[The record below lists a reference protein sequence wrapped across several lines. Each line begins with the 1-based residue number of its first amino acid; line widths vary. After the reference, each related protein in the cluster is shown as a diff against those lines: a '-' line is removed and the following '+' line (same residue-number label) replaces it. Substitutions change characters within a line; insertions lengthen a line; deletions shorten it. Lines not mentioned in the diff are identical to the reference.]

1 MTFSR
6 KIRTLATTVALL
18 VPVTVHG
25 AAAQAEAT
33 TPLGKTEVEQ
43 IVRDYL
49 LNNPEILLEVQEALE
64 SKQREEQKLAQQT
77 VMKDKKEQIF
87 NSPYDGV
94 VGNPDA
100 AVTVVE
106 FFDYNCGY
114 CKRAMDDMQALI
126 EENDDVRFVLKEFPI
141 LSAES
146 REAHVVSM
154 AVHAIAPDKYADFHQ
169 KLLGADTRAN
179 GELAMKIATEAGIDE
194 STLRKEMENPEIQK
208 VFAETYDLANQL
220 AVTGTPAYV
229 IGEEVVFGALGKDV
243 LAEKIDQARTQD
255 N

>member
-1 MTFSR
+1 MTFTR
-6 KIRTLATTVALL
+6 NIRVLAATAALL
-18 VPVTVHG
+18 TPVTLFG
-25 AAAQAEAT
+25 TTAQAETAA
-33 TPLGKTEVEQ
+33 PLGKPQVEQ
-43 IVRDYL
+43 IVREYL
-49 LNNPEILLEVQEALE
+49 LNNPEILLEVQDALE
-64 SKQREEQKLAQQT
+64 KKQREEQKLAQQT
-77 VMKDKKEQIF
+77 VMKDRQEQLF

-100 AVTVVE
+100 AITVVE

-114 CKRAMDDMQALI
+114 CKRAMTDMQALV

-141 LSAES
+141 LSAQS

-154 AVHAIAPDKYADFHQ
+154 AVHAIAPEKYADFHQ
-169 KLLGADTRAN
+169 KLLGAETRAD
-179 GELAMKIATEAGIDE
+179 GELAMKIATETGIDE
-194 STLRKEMENPEIQK
+194 AALRKEMENPEIQK

-229 IGEEVVFGALGKDV
+229 IGDEVVFGALGKDV
-243 LAEKIDQARTQD
+243 LAEKIDQARTQS

>member
-1 MTFSR
+1 MIFTR
-6 KIRTLATTVALL
+6 KIRVLAATAALL
-18 VPVTVHG
+18 APFTLFSV
-25 AAAQAEAT
+25 AAQAETAA
-33 TPLGKTEVEQ
+33 PLGKPEVEQ

-49 LNNPEILLEVQEALE
+49 LNNPELLLEVQDALE
-64 SKQREEQKLAQQT
+64 AKQREEQKMAQQA
-77 VMKDKKEQIF
+77 VMEEKKDQLF

-100 AVTVVE
+100 AITVVE

-114 CKRAMDDMQALI
+114 CKRAMADMQALV

-141 LSAES
+141 LSAQS

-154 AVHAIAPDKYADFHQ
+154 AVHAIAPEKYAEFHQ
-169 KLLGADTRAN
+169 QLLGAETRADGN
-179 GELAMKIATEAGIDE
+179 LAIKIAKEAGIDE
-194 STLRKEMENPEIQK
+194 TELRKEMENPAIQK
-208 VFAETYDLANQL
+208 IFAETYELANQL

-229 IGEEVVFGALGKDV
+229 IGDEVVFGALGKDV
-243 LAEKIDQARTQD
+243 LAEKIDQARSQS

>member
-1 MTFSR
+1 MTFTR
-6 KIRTLATTVALL
+6 NIRVLAATAALL
-18 VPVTVHG
+18 TPVTLFG
-25 AAAQAEAT
+25 SGAQAETAA
-33 TPLGKTEVEQ
+33 PLGKPQVEQ
-43 IVRDYL
+43 IVREYL
-49 LNNPEILLEVQEALE
+49 LNNPEILLEVQDALE
-64 SKQREEQKLAQQT
+64 KKQREEQKLAQQT
-77 VMKDKKEQIF
+77 VMKDRQEQLF

-100 AVTVVE
+100 AITVVE

-114 CKRAMDDMQALI
+114 CKRAMADMQALV

-141 LSAES
+141 LSAQS

-154 AVHAIAPDKYADFHQ
+154 AVHAIAPEKYADFHQ
-169 KLLGADTRAN
+169 KLLGAETRAD
-179 GELAMKIATEAGIDE
+179 GELAMKIATETGIDE
-194 STLRKEMENPEIQK
+194 AALRKEMENPEIQK

-229 IGEEVVFGALGKDV
+229 IGDEVVFGALGKDV
-243 LAEKIDQARTQD
+243 LAEKIDQARTQS